1 MSTHTQHVYQLVPR
15 PAWAKVSRVLDRT
28 ETEQFKRFFDDWA
41 VMIRVRPGGLRQRAW
56 RRGIHADGRLEAGRR
71 VGLHPA
77 DGLWTARR
85 RSCTCVP
92 VGWRASG
99 GPGSRAP
106 ARVVVVG
113 SERAAA
119 EAMAATAVKM
129 DADVRAIYKPAPAV
143 IPNAVSLKFIRQSN
157 EQLEGINVRKR
168 AGTEQGG
175 PRADAVTGG
184 PRAGTVAGQGP
195 GRAP

>member
-1 MSTHTQHVYQLVPR
+1 
-15 PAWAKVSRVLDRT
+15 
-28 ETEQFKRFFDDWA
+28 
-41 VMIRVRPGGLRQRAW
+41 
-56 RRGIHADGRLEAGRR
+56 
-71 VGLHPA
+71 
-77 DGLWTARR
+77 
-85 RSCTCVP
+85 
-92 VGWRASG
+92 
-99 GPGSRAP
+99 
-106 ARVVVVG
+106 
-113 SERAAA
+113 
-119 EAMAATAVKM
+119 MAATAVKM